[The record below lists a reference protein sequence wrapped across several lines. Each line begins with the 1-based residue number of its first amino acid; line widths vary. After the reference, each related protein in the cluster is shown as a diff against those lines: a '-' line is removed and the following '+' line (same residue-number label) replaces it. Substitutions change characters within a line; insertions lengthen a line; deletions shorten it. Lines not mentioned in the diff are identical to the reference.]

1 MPNFPI
7 RGASR
12 ILLACVAALWALGC
26 SAPPPAPVADK
37 AAKSQEAA
45 ADVQRVAEGALGM
58 HAEVIAHGD
67 LARNGLEQLLVVNRS
82 KSASGEAQSGDSAHL
97 LVTRATIVQKQNGK
111 WSEVLRCDEHLKNPN
126 GYLGGSPVTP
136 VTSWQLQIA
145 PDTKQGLALKFTP
158 EEQGSEISVRWNV
171 KTARY
176 QSLNRS
182 NEKYL
187 SEVPTL
193 DTPQSVLR

>member
-1 MPNFPI
+1 
-7 RGASR
+7 
-12 ILLACVAALWALGC
+12 V
-26 SAPPPAPVADK
+26 DED
-37 AAKSQEAA
+37 AKSKEAA
-45 ADVQRVAEGALGM
+45 ADVKRVAEGALGM

-67 LARNGLEQLLVVNRS
+67 LARNGLEQMLVVNRS
-82 KSASGEAQSGDSAHL
+82 RNGNDDGQSGGSARL
-97 LVTRATIVQKQNGK
+97 LVTRATIVQKQNGR

-136 VTSWQLQIA
+136 VTAWQLQIA
-145 PDTKQGLALKFTP
+145 PDTKQGLAMKFTP
-158 EEQGSEISVRWNV
+158 AEQGPEISVRWNA

-176 QSLNRS
+176 QSLDRAE
-182 NEKYL
+182 EKYL